1 MLGYVIV
8 GQMYRGDIMQ
18 NVEIELGKV
27 IGSLKETNKR
37 LDNIE
42 TDIQD
47 LKLSHVKIQSQ
58 EDSKIDETDYIKD
71 IQEIKHKIDKIDS
84 KVDTLHETGRKRDDK
99 VEAID
104 KKYSNRLDV
113 LERAKGEEAIQVS
126 KTIRDKLIDKI
137 LSGTVSAILI
147 TVPLWMTGTIG
158 K

>member
-1 MLGYVIV
+1 
-8 GQMYRGDIMQ
+8 MYRGDIMQ

>member
-1 MLGYVIV
+1 MLGYVI
-8 GQMYRGDIMQ
+8 
-18 NVEIELGKV
+18 
-27 IGSLKETNKR
+27 ETNKR